1 MNSSHLR
8 IRKTDKGHFTLVQ
21 LAGSRKRVAQ
31 KHWCGALEEVIDRL
45 LDAHEKNKSRQGHAR
60 DFGPVL
66 EGIQTLSRRYPCLN
80 REDYPANWTDLLEL
94 YGCLVRELDRF
105 LVDLD
110 SERKALAGLIF
121 DYGPEWVWKNRLR
134 LVAERV
140 SFLSPQENRDPPSPS
155 VQPRGREDGLA
166 ERLSGPLSS
175 VRAPR

>member
-1 MNSSHLR
+1 MDSHQLR
-8 IRKTDKGHFTLVQ
+8 IRKADKGHFTLVQ
-21 LAGSRKRVAQ
+21 LDGSRKRVAHQ
-31 KHWCGALEEVIDRL
+31 HWCGALEEVIDRL
-45 LDAHEKNKSRQGHAR
+45 LDAHTQNKPREGCAR

-66 EGIQTLSRRYPCLN
+66 ERIQTLSRRYPCLS
-80 REDYPANWTDLLEL
+80 REEYPADWTDLLEL

-140 SFLSPQENRDPPSPS
+140 SFLSPQEDRDPPSPS
-155 VQPRGREDGLA
+155 VQPRGREDGPA

-175 VRAPR
+175 GRAPR